1 MLSEWKLV
9 DSKLLCCSD
18 FVSVYDD
25 RVILPSGEQITFT
38 KVELRDY
45 VTVLPVTDGKV
56 VMIEILRYP
65 RNCLSLEVPSGHI
78 EDGETPEEAAFRE
91 LVEETGYRA
100 GQLDYVGCFNPLSR
114 STQRAHLFFAK
125 DLDEG
130 EQRLE
135 KTEQINV
142 KPVPIKDIQ
151 KVLTAGKVTHAPTV
165 LALQR
170 FLLTEQTGNSF
181 SVS

>member
-1 MLSEWKLV
+1 MLGLLRKWKIV
-9 DSKLLCCSD
+9 DSRLLCSSD
-18 FVSVYDD
+18 FVSVYAD
-25 RVILPSGEQITFT
+25 RVILPGGEQITYT
-38 KVELRDY
+38 RIELRDY
-45 VTVLPVTDGKV
+45 ATVLPIVGDNV

-78 EDGETPEEAAFRE
+78 EAGETPEEAAFRE
-91 LVEETGYRA
+91 LLEETGYRA

-114 STQRAHLFFAK
+114 SIQRAHLFFAK
-125 DLDEG
+125 ALEEG

-142 KPVPIKDIQ
+142 KPVPIKEIP
-151 KVLTAGKVTHAPTV
+151 KLLTAGKVTHTPTV

-170 FLLTEQTGNSF
+170 FLLTEQG
-181 SVS
+181 